1 MKLDKDTVGTVLKSL
16 TEIAK
21 GDFSISD
28 DDLESLAME
37 DELQAELFMGLQM
50 LQDTI
55 QYQHQQLKE
64 SEEELREEK
73 EKVEQSLIFKDQFLA
88 NMSHEIRTPLNGI
101 IGLNEVLEDTTLSTE
116 QQTIV
121 GSVRKSGE
129 SLLVIINDILDFSKI
144 EAGKLELEFKPF
156 DVLGLIAEIEA
167 LFAPKID
174 MKGLSLEV
182 LVANDMPAVIVSD
195 EIRLKQ
201 ILINLI
207 GNAVKFTEKGKIQ
220 LKVSVLESM
229 GQVFFQVIDTGIGIE
244 RNDITKIFNS
254 FDQADATITRRYGGT
269 GLGLSITKS
278 LTGLLG
284 GGIQVTSKVGEG
296 SNFSFTINYR
306 RGVLNNDVIAQ
317 NSSVDL
323 SSLKVLVA
331 EDNLVNQQLIHFLL
345 DNMGIT
351 HDIVDNGKLVV
362 DYLANNK
369 VDVILMDV
377 QMPEMD
383 GLEATRYIR
392 RTLNNSLSIIAL
404 TANAYK
410 SDRDNCLDAGMD
422 DYLSKP
428 ISKEKLSNAL
438 AKGKQFVSNLN

>member
-1 MKLDKDTVGTVLKSL
+1 MKLDKDTVATVLKSL

-28 DDLESLAME
+28 DDLEGLALE

-101 IGLNEVLEDTTLSTE
+101 IGLNEVLEDTPLSDE
-116 QQTIV
+116 QKTIV
-121 GSVRKSGE
+121 SSVRKSGE

-156 DVLGLIAEIEA
+156 NVLDLISEIEA

-174 MKGLSLEV
+174 MKGLRLEV
-182 LVANDMPAVIVSD
+182 IQAEDMPSVIVSD

-207 GNAVKFTEKGKIQ
+207 GNAVKFTEKGSIQ

-244 RNDITKIFNS
+244 RKDITKIFNS

-284 GGIQVTSKVGEG
+284 GGIQVTSKLGKG
-296 SNFSFTINYR
+296 SEFSFTISYR
-306 RGVLNNDVIAQ
+306 KGELQNDVTNQ
-317 NSSVDL
+317 NSLVDL

-345 DNMGIT
+345 DSMGIT
-351 HDIVDNGKLVV
+351 HHIVDNGKLVV
-362 DYLANNK
+362 EYLSNNS

-392 RTLNNSLSIIAL
+392 STLNTSPYIIAL

-410 SDRDNCLDAGMD
+410 RDRDNCLNAGMD

-428 ISKEKLSNAL
+428 ISKEKLSKAL
-438 AKGKQFVSNLN
+438 AKGKQFVSKLN

>member
-101 IGLNEVLEDTTLSTE
+101 IGLNEVLEDTALSTE

-345 DNMGIT
+345 DNMGII

-392 RTLNNSLSIIAL
+392 RTLNNSLYIIAL

-410 SDRDNCLDAGMD
+410 RDRDNN
-422 DYLSKP
+422 
-428 ISKEKLSNAL
+428 I
-438 AKGKQFVSNLN
+438 